1 MNTLGWLHNSL
12 YTCIISMMCCK
23 LYVVML
29 FACCITGF
37 GVGIVVGIVISSLTF
52 GIVIITIMIIVK
64 HRMKGN
70 YNVCTNLLTVITL
83 LQTIV

>member
-1 MNTLGWLHNSL
+1 MT
-12 YTCIISMMCCK
+12 CCK
-23 LYVVML
+23 MYVVML

-52 GIVIITIMIIVK
+52 GIVIITVMIIVK

-70 YNVCTNLLTVITL
+70 YNVCTCPL
-83 LQTIV
+83 